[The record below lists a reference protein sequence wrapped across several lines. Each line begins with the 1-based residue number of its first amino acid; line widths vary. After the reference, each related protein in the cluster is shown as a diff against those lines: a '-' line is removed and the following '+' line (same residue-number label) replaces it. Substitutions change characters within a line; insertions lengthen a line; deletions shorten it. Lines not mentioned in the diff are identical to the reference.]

1 MPNLQF
7 SSFAKFS
14 EYQKVNIPIHP
25 QWATYPSWSIEGEP
39 SGSQAVAQLNKIDVE
54 LNSFT
59 ATHAKLNLSASEL
72 LMDSGSNVPIL
83 ESNSRFICEN
93 STDVGLEIEINRSSE
108 GWMQVFFNNTP
119 RFSEV
124 KALRRWYPSGLVTAQ
139 FAFPNESGGFYIR
152 LALSELPGKD
162 KIEKITIYCLP

>member
-1 MPNLQF
+1 
-7 SSFAKFS
+7 
-14 EYQKVNIPIHP
+14 
-25 QWATYPSWSIEGEP
+25 
-39 SGSQAVAQLNKIDVE
+39 
-54 LNSFT
+54 
-59 ATHAKLNLSASEL
+59 
-72 LMDSGSNVPIL
+72 MDSGSNVPIL